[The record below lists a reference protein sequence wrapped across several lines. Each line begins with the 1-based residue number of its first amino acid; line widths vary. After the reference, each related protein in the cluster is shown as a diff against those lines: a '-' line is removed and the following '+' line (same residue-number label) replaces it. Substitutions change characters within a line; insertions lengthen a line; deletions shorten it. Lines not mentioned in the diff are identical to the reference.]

1 MQLID
6 ESVMSIISV
15 TLIVALAI
23 YIALIRD
30 YNGEM
35 SEVHVVAEFMSL
47 RQVDCDLSCP
57 L

>member
-15 TLIVALAI
+15 TLLVALVI

-47 RQVDCDLSCP
+47 RKVD
-57 L
+57 